1 MTTTMINKI
10 YDQELKSVKNFLS
23 HKVATLYMVSNELDI
38 MLPQVCLY
46 KQELEKN
53 SKLIILYRGEC
64 ELTGHTTGYYTSNP
78 KLVNYF
84 KRYCNE
90 KA

>member
-1 MTTTMINKI
+1 MINKI
-10 YDQELKSVKNFLS
+10 HNQELKAVKDFLS
-23 HKVATLYMVSNELDI
+23 HKVATLYMVSYESGI

-46 KQELEKN
+46 KQELEQN
-53 SKLIILYRGEC
+53 DKLIILYRDEC
-64 ELTGHTTGYYTSNP
+64 ELTGYNTGYYTSDP
-78 KLVNYF
+78 KLVSYF